1 MNFTMYFFIFILKV
15 IENTLGTL
23 RLIVVANGKKWFG
36 AILQGI
42 IAIIWVLS
50 AGIVIININ
59 DDPLKI
65 VFFALGSLIGSYI
78 GSLIEERIALGSSM
92 ITAIVDEKKAQLI
105 IRTLRKQ
112 NYIINANYISNSK
125 TKTIIIMVH
134 RKRIKRVSKIIKTID
149 NKAIIVAHNIN
160 PIVLW

>member
-1 MNFTMYFFIFILKV
+1 MDFTTYFLIFILKI
-15 IENTLGTL
+15 IETTLGTL

-36 AILQGI
+36 AILQGV
-42 IAIIWVLS
+42 IAVIWVLS
-50 AGIVIININ
+50 AGIVIVNIN

-65 VFFALGSLIGSYI
+65 VFFALGSLVGSFI
-78 GSLIEERIALGSSM
+78 GSLIEEKIALGSSM
-92 ITAIVDEKKAQLI
+92 ITAIIDEKKAQLI
-105 IRTLRKQ
+105 TRTLRKQ
-112 NYIINANYISNSK
+112 KYIINSNYINNDK

-134 RKRIKRVSKIIKTID
+134 RKRIQRVAKIIKKID